1 MQKSVWGGR
10 GFSILTY
17 ALYATVM
24 AFNYIRNIHLTIYV
38 IFVICVNSKSVVY
51 ALKNWD
57 CTMIRDKILFYKVK
71 HLVYIV
77 SCLRVL
83 ELSFV
88 GRLLIVVFIGMK
100 HHIS

>member
-1 MQKSVWGGR
+1 
-10 GFSILTY
+10 
-17 ALYATVM
+17 M
-24 AFNYIRNIHLTIYV
+24 AFNYIRNIQLTIY
-38 IFVICVNSKSVVY
+38 IFLCVCVICVNSKSVVY

-57 CTMIRDKILFYKVK
+57 CTMIKDKILFYEVK

-88 GRLLIVVFIGMK
+88 GRLLIVVFIGIK
-100 HHIS
+100 YHVS